1 MSRPF
6 LALSRPCL
14 LFRVGR
20 GWPVAGRRGL
30 VRSRGRLA
38 DLASLARITGLP
50 VRTGLASLARITGLP
65 VRTGLADLASLAR
78 ITGLPVRTGLA
89 SLARITGLPVR
100 TGLADLASLAR
111 ITGLP
116 VRTGIIRP
124 GARIRHCRYQVLERA
139 YGILNHGG
147 KDPPGAG

>member
-38 DLASLARITGLP
+38 D
-50 VRTGLASLARITGLP
+50 
-65 VRTGLADLASLAR
+65 
-78 ITGLPVRTGLA
+78 LA

>member
-78 ITGLPVRTGLA
+78 ITGLPVRTG
-89 SLARITGLPVR
+89 
-100 TGLADLASLAR
+100 
-111 ITGLP
+111 
-116 VRTGIIRP
+116 IIRP